1 MRFRRSATSAART
14 KPLPETR
21 RVAGLHWTG
30 WKEHGQT
37 CDDPKGAAM
46 PRKAT
51 EAAAPKRTAARR
63 TVTRRTKKT
72 ETIEPTV
79 LVWEHVATRAYFIHL
94 EDGGDPLE
102 NWLRAEREL
111 VAA

>member
-1 MRFRRSATSAART
+1 
-14 KPLPETR
+14 
-21 RVAGLHWTG
+21 
-30 WKEHGQT
+30 
-37 CDDPKGAAM
+37 M

-51 EAAAPKRTAARR
+51 EAAATTKTAARR
-63 TVTRRTKKT
+63 SVTRRTTKT
-72 ETIEPTV
+72 PTTELPV
-79 LVWEHVATRAYFIHL
+79 LTWEHVATRAYFIHL

>member
-1 MRFRRSATSAART
+1 
-14 KPLPETR
+14 
-21 RVAGLHWTG
+21 
-30 WKEHGQT
+30 
-37 CDDPKGAAM
+37 M

-51 EAAAPKRTAARR
+51 EAAATKKTAAKR

-72 ETIEPTV
+72 EAMEPIV
-79 LVWEHVATRAYFIHL
+79 FSWEHVATRAYYIHL
-94 EDGGDPLE
+94 EAGGDPLE

>member
-1 MRFRRSATSAART
+1 
-14 KPLPETR
+14 
-21 RVAGLHWTG
+21 
-30 WKEHGQT
+30 
-37 CDDPKGAAM
+37 M

-51 EAAAPKRTAARR
+51 EAAATKKPAATKR

-72 ETIEPTV
+72 ETEVIELT
-79 LVWEHVATRAYFIHL
+79 WEHVATRAYYIHL
-94 EDGGDPLE
+94 DGGEDPVE

>member
-1 MRFRRSATSAART
+1 M
-14 KPLPETR
+14 
-21 RVAGLHWTG
+21 
-30 WKEHGQT
+30 
-37 CDDPKGAAM
+37 
-46 PRKAT
+46 
-51 EAAAPKRTAARR
+51 
-63 TVTRRTKKT
+63 
-72 ETIEPTV
+72 